1 MIQTQNTTTWLG
13 GALLGC
19 VALFVPVGGAHGAP
33 SGQAGQAREIVAIDS
48 LTKAQQAALA
58 AEFAALTAEY
68 DAAMEA
74 FMEEYAEK
82 GAEADFSKYPLETM
96 FDQFAALADR
106 GSVDAL
112 RWVLENWNPYKGD
125 LSKPLARAL
134 NADARIEL
142 ASVLGRLHYS
152 VQAPSDAKFMPTAL
166 FEVLD
171 GYLAREDALY
181 KAEARLLQARI
192 LGMADFDEA
201 NVERAVAIY
210 KFVLADEAA
219 TKYHSRI
226 QGELNVLVNLRV
238 GKVAPD
244 FVGTDVDGNEI
255 KLSNSRGKV
264 TIVEFWGFW

>member
-1 MIQTQNTTTWLG
+1 MIQTQSTTTWLG

-19 VALFVPVGGAHGAP
+19 VAFLAP
-33 SGQAGQAREIVAIDS
+33 MGSAQDAPTEQAKPARQIVAIES
-48 LTKAQQAALA
+48 LTDAQTSELAREFTALSA
-58 AEFAALTAEY
+58 KF

-82 GAEADFSKYPLETM
+82 GDATDFSKYPMETM

-134 NADARIEL
+134 GADKQIEL

-152 VQAPSDAKFMPTAL
+152 VQPPSDAKSMPTAL

-181 KAEARLLQARI
+181 KAETRLLHARI

-210 KFVLADEAA
+210 KVVLADEAA
-219 TKYHSRI
+219 AKYHSRI

-244 FVGTDVDGNEI
+244 FVGVDVDGNEI
-255 KLSNSRGKV
+255 KLSNHRGKV
-264 TIVEFWGFW
+264 TVVEFWGFW